1 MDVSVTP
8 LTAIIVTAISSVV
21 STWILSFFMVV
32 DNILGWII
40 FVVSLMIGIFINYLV
55 EKNGKNETPSGG
67 M

>member
-1 MDVSVTP
+1 MNVSVTP
-8 LTAIIVTAISSVV
+8 LTAIIVTAILSLV

-40 FVVSLMIGIFINYLV
+40 FVISLMIGIFINYLV
-55 EKNGKNETPSGG
+55 EKNDPGGGG